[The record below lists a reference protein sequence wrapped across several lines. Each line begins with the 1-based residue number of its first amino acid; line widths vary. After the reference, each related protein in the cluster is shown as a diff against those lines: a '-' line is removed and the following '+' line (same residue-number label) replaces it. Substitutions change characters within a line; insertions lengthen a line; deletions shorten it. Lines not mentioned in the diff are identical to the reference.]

1 MATKK
6 KPVLVRFQSN
16 SYEKIKTL
24 ADLNTRSLSNMVE
37 YMAEQYIKEY
47 EEKNDSD
54 LAKAKEKLD
63 ANYDEE
69 NVSSDNVI
77 KLYINFQP

>member
-47 EEKNDSD
+47 EEKNGQISLVDNSINID
-54 LAKAKEKLD
+54 NIGNG
-63 ANYDEE
+63 NYV
-69 NVSSDNVI
+69 N
-77 KLYINFQP
+77 INK